1 MKNLFSKEAKIGVVT
16 IISLCLLYFGINYLK
31 GINIFKSTNN
41 YYAQFD
47 NVMDVTISSPVYVE
61 GFKVGLVTALSYEY
75 ATNGEIK
82 VEMSLDK
89 GMKINKDSYV
99 EITRSFL
106 GGASLHIHLNPHNE
120 TYYSPGSTIEGR
132 MAPDMMGK
140 VEKDLLPQ
148 VEQMLPKIDSI
159 LVGLNAIIYH
169 PALTQS
175 LTNMEKTSAELAKST
190 QQLNKMLA
198 KDVPAIMGNLKTTTD
213 NFAVIS
219 TEIKDLDLNKTVTS
233 INETLAN
240 LQMLTG
246 KLNSKDNSLGLL
258 LNDKSLYDNLNQTS
272 ENASKLLLDL
282 RQNPKRYVH
291 FSVF

>member
-1 MKNLFSKEAKIGVVT
+1 M
-16 IISLCLLYFGINYLK
+16 
-31 GINIFKSTNN
+31 
-41 YYAQFD
+41 AQ
-47 NVMDVTISSPVYVE
+47 
-61 GFKVGLVTALSYEY
+61 
-75 ATNGEIK
+75 
-82 VEMSLDK
+82 
-89 GMKINKDSYV
+89 
-99 EITRSFL
+99 
-106 GGASLHIHLNPHNE
+106 
-120 TYYSPGSTIEGR
+120 
-132 MAPDMMGK
+132 DMMST

-159 LVGLNAIIYH
+159 LIGLNAIIYH

-198 KDVPAIMGNLKTTTD
+198 KDVPVIMGNLKTTTD

-246 KLNSKDNSLGLL
+246 KLNSTDNSLGLL

>member
-31 GINIFKSTNN
+31 GLNIFKSTNN
-41 YYAQFD
+41 YFAQFD
-47 NVMDVTISSPVYVE
+47 NVMDVTISSPVYVD

-75 ATNGEIK
+75 ETNGEIK

-106 GGASLHIHLNPHNE
+106 GGASLHIHLNPHND
-120 TYYSPGSTIEGR
+120 TFYNPGSTIEGR
-132 MAPDMMGK
+132 MAQDMMST

-159 LVGLNAIIYH
+159 LIGLNAIIYH

-175 LTNMEKTSAELAKST
+175 LTNMEQTSAELAKST

-198 KDVPAIMGNLKTTTD
+198 KDVPVIMGNLKTTTD

-246 KLNSKDNSLGLL
+246 KLNSTDNSLGLL